1 MKYQTEF
8 RDSGKVKAIAA
19 QIRQL
24 ATKPWRIMEVCG
36 GQTHSILKYGLDEL
50 APAGIEFLHGPG
62 CPICVTPTEVIDL
75 ALELSLRENVLFCS
89 FGDMLRVPGS
99 KEDLLSL
106 KAKGADI
113 RMVYSPLD
121 AVKLARDN
129 PAKEVV
135 FFAVGFE
142 TTAPANALSVLQARQ
157 LGLSNYSILVSQVLV
172 PPAIEGL
179 LQNPATR
186 IDAFL
191 AAGHV
196 CTIMGETE
204 YKSIVEK
211 YRIPIAITG
220 FEPVDILEG
229 LKSCVEMLETGKVA
243 LENQYKRSV
252 RAEGNPAARQA
263 LTEVFEIKSQRWRGL
278 GELPHSGLGIN
289 EKYREYD
296 AARKF
301 CLATKPREEAVNCI
315 SGEILMGLKKPT
327 DCPEFCHN
335 CHPQNPLGATMVSEE
350 GACHAYY
357 LYKQRGEP
365 H

>member
-8 RDSGKVKAIAA
+8 RDGGKVKAIAT
-19 QIRQL
+19 QIRQI

-50 APAGIEFLHGPG
+50 VPRGVEFLHGPG
-62 CPICVTPTEVIDL
+62 CPICVTPTEVIDQ
-75 ALELSLRENVLFCS
+75 ALELSKRENILFCS

-106 KAKGADI
+106 KARGARI
-113 RMVYSPLD
+113 QMVYSPLD

-129 PAKEVV
+129 PENEVV

-142 TTAPANALSVLQARQ
+142 TTAPANALSVLQAKR
-157 LGLSNYSILVSQVLV
+157 LGLGNYSILVSQVLV

-179 LQNPATR
+179 LQNPETR

-196 CTIMGETE
+196 CTIMGESE
-204 YKSIVEK
+204 YETLVENYK
-211 YRIPIAITG
+211 VPIAITG
-220 FEPVDILEG
+220 FEPVDILKG
-229 LKSCVEMLETGKVA
+229 LKSCVEMLETGKA
-243 LENQYKRSV
+243 ELDNQYKRSV
-252 RAEGNPAARQA
+252 QASGNTAAQQA
-263 LTEVFEIKSQRWRGL
+263 LMEVFEVSNQRWRGL
-278 GELPHSGLGIN
+278 GNLPRSGLGIN
-289 EKYREYD
+289 KKYREYD
-296 AARKF
+296 AAKKF
-301 CLATKPREEAVNCI
+301 HLAATDNEETGNCI
-315 SGEILMGLKKPT
+315 SSEILMGLKKPT
-327 DCPEFCHN
+327 DCPEFCNN

-357 LYKQRGEP
+357 LYKNRREN
-365 H
+365 